1 MIKVLTLT
9 IGMKF
14 DPIVKNHEQLRTVQN
29 QQISELDAH
38 LEDGWTVLHVSDI
51 ADQHGWHSL
60 YTIRKPT
67 SEIEL
72 DAMLQ
77 NTRLGESAPT
87 DDEFAMFRRKSEDD
101 STC

>member
-14 DPIVKNHEQLRTVQN
+14 NPIIKSYEKLRAVQK

-38 LEDGWTVLHVSDI
+38 LNVAGRCCMCLTLQISTV
-51 ADQHGWHSL
+51 

-72 DAMLQ
+72 DAMLK
-77 NTRLGESAPT
+77 NAHLGEFTPA
-87 DDEFAMFRRKSEDD
+87 DDEFAMFQRKSEDD

>member
-14 DPIVKNHEQLRTVQN
+14 NPIIKSHEKLRAVQK

-38 LEDGWTVLHVSDI
+38 LNDGWTVLHVSDI

-72 DAMLQ
+72 DAMLK
-77 NTRLGESAPT
+77 NAHLGEFTPA
-87 DDEFAMFRRKSEDD
+87 DDEFAMFQRKSEDD